1 MPSNPRSALSKV
13 DAITDF
19 VLAIFRVHDA
29 LIRRGDELVA
39 PIGLTAARWQ
49 VLGAIALAGEPLSV
63 PAIGKAMGLSRQGV
77 QKQVDLLRGEG
88 LVTLQGNPSH
98 QRSPLVALTRDG
110 RAAYERASRIWAV
123 EARLLGREHP
133 LAEFE
138 GARRVVASLIT
149 SLDRS
154 RREQ

>member
-1 MPSNPRSALSKV
+1 MSQRAPSLSKV
-13 DAITDF
+13 DAITDL
-19 VLAIFRVHDA
+19 VLAIFRVHDT
-29 LIRRGDELVA
+29 LMRRGDELVA

-77 QKQVDLLRGEG
+77 QKQVELLREEG
-88 LVTLQGNPSH
+88 LVTLQENPSH
-98 QRSPLVALTRDG
+98 RRSPLVALTRTG

-123 EARLLGREHP
+123 EARLLGRDHP

-138 GARRVVASLIT
+138 DARKVVASLLT

-154 RREQ
+154 REKK

>member
-13 DAITDF
+13 DAITDL

-63 PAIGKAMGLSRQGV
+63 PAIGKAIGLSRQGV

-110 RAAYERASRIWAV
+110 RAAYERA
-123 EARLLGREHP
+123 
-133 LAEFE
+133 
-138 GARRVVASLIT
+138 
-149 SLDRS
+149 
-154 RREQ
+154 